1 MSNADPAR
9 QIWRGNRNKGPVDG
23 HVRKPPDKCGSA
35 PYLQSMMMD
44 VDACYRALST
54 RDCRFDGRLFV
65 AVKTTGIYCRPIC
78 PAQTPKRQN
87 VIFYP
92 SAAAA
97 QAAGFRPCLR
107 CRPETSPELAV
118 WRGSSN
124 TVSRALSLIDAGAL
138 DDGNVDALALCLGMG
153 DRQLRR
159 LFRSHLGATPIA
171 VAQTRRVLLAKQLL
185 HETRLPMSEVALASG
200 FGSVRRF
207 NEVFQTLF
215 DRPPGALRRLTGE
228 VAADVDG
235 IRLELP
241 YRTPFDWEGL
251 ISYLSFRA
259 IKGVEVVSPERYAR
273 AIALDGE
280 VGLLM
285 VEPGRKSTLSVT
297 IRFPKLS
304 ALHRIIARVRHIF
317 DLTADPE
324 AITEHLSRDPAL
336 APRVAARPGLRVP
349 GAWDGFELTVRAIL
363 GQQITV
369 VAATRLAAHIVT
381 EWGEPL
387 PATLRNIVP
396 GITHTFPNAERLAAA
411 DLSKLSMPRA
421 RSATLEA
428 LAKAVVLNPK
438 LLEPAGDLDEA
449 VTELRRLR
457 GIGEWTAEYIAM
469 RQLRSPDGFPASDIG
484 LLRAMVDAAGTR
496 PAPAALKARAEAW
509 RPWRA
514 YAALHLWSGEL
525 IPDPLAQHSIS
536 EDHDAREAV

>member
-1 MSNADPAR
+1 
-9 QIWRGNRNKGPVDG
+9 
-23 HVRKPPDKCGSA
+23 
-35 PYLQSMMMD
+35 MMD
-44 VDACYRALST
+44 IDACYRALST
-54 RDCRFDGRLFV
+54 RDSRFDGRLFA

-78 PAQTPKRQN
+78 PARTPKRQN
-87 VIFYP
+87 VTFYP

-97 QAAGFRPCLR
+97 QAGGFRPCLR
-107 CRPETSPELAV
+107 CRPETSPELAI

-124 TVSRALSLIDAGAL
+124 TVSRALALIDAGAL
-138 DDGNVDALALCLGMG
+138 DDGDVAALALRLGMG

-159 LFRSHLGATPIA
+159 LFRSHLGATPVA

-185 HETRLPMSEVALASG
+185 HETRLPMSEVALAAG

-228 VAADVDG
+228 AAAADGV
-235 IRLELP
+235 RLELP
-241 YRTPFDWEGL
+241 YRPPFDWDGL
-251 ISYLSFRA
+251 VSYLSFRA
-259 IKGVEVVSPERYAR
+259 IEGVEVVTPGRYAR
-273 AIALDGE
+273 AIMLDGA

-285 VEPGRKSTLSVT
+285 VEPGRKSTLAVT
-297 IRFPKLS
+297 IRFPRIS
-304 ALHRIIARVRHIF
+304 ALHRIIARVRRIF

-324 AITEHLSRDPAL
+324 AIAEHLSHDPAL

-349 GAWDGFELTVRAIL
+349 GAWDGFELAVRAIL

-369 VAATRLAAHIVT
+369 AAATRLAAHIVT

-387 PATLRNIVP
+387 PATLRGSVP
-396 GITHTFPNAERLAAA
+396 GITHTFPSAERLAAA
-411 DLSKLSMPRA
+411 DLSKLAMPRA
-421 RSATLEA
+421 RSITLETMA
-428 LAKAVVLNPK
+428 RAVALNPE
-438 LLEPAGDLDEA
+438 LLEPDGDLAEA

-484 LLRAMVDAAGTR
+484 LLRAMIDATGTR
-496 PAPAALKARAEAW
+496 PTPAALKARAEAW

-514 YAALHLWSGEL
+514 YAALHLWSGQL
-525 IPDPLAQHSIS
+525 IPDPLAQLSIP
-536 EDHDAREAV
+536 EDYDAREAV

>member
-1 MSNADPAR
+1 MLT
-9 QIWRGNRNKGPVDG
+9 PVIE
-23 HVRKPPDKCGSA
+23 RYQRAIAAST
-35 PYLQSMMMD
+35 
-44 VDACYRALST
+44 DACSS
-54 RDCRFDGRLFV
+54 RLRRPASIADRSV
-65 AVKTTGIYCRPIC
+65 RLRRPNVKTSSSTLALPPRRLPVSGL
-78 PAQTPKRQN
+78 A
-87 VIFYP
+87 FG
-92 SAAAA
+92 AA
-97 QAAGFRPCLR
+97 
-107 CRPETSPELAV
+107 PETSPELAV

-363 GQQITV
+363 G
-369 VAATRLAAHIVT
+369 H
-381 EWGEPL
+381 
-387 PATLRNIVP
+387 
-396 GITHTFPNAERLAAA
+396 
-411 DLSKLSMPRA
+411 
-421 RSATLEA
+421 RS
-428 LAKAVVLNPK
+428 
-438 LLEPAGDLDEA
+438 
-449 VTELRRLR
+449 
-457 GIGEWTAEYIAM
+457 
-469 RQLRSPDGFPASDIG
+469 
-484 LLRAMVDAAGTR
+484 
-496 PAPAALKARAEAW
+496 
-509 RPWRA
+509 
-514 YAALHLWSGEL
+514 LW
-525 IPDPLAQHSIS
+525 
-536 EDHDAREAV
+536 